1 MLSSLA
7 VVVEIPGEWLG
18 FIVLAAPF
26 LVYYLGRRAAQS
38 STLTESSVLVG
49 KSVKNIEEIWP
60 ELGKITKLTTDNSE
74 RIAHIEG
81 AREAEQR
88 ARNPEKSC

>member
-1 MLSSLA
+1 MVVSLA
-7 VVVEIPGEWLG
+7 VVVEIPGEWLALSA
-18 FIVLAAPF
+18 LAVPI
-26 LVYYLGRRAAQS
+26 LVYIWARRASQS
-38 STLTESSVLVG
+38 STLTESRVLVG

-74 RIAHIEG
+74 RIARIEG

-88 ARNPEKSC
+88 ESKS